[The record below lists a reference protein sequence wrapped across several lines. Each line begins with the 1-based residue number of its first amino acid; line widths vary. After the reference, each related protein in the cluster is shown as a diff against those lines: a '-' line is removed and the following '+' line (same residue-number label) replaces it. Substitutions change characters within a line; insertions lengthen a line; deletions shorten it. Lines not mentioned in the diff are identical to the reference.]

1 MIQELSVKKANGRSN
16 ITLAIFIHNFSLVGG
31 VIIKHACNNTGC
43 VCMASFPDCE
53 LFLNDTAHILF
64 MLS

>member
-1 MIQELSVKKANGRSN
+1 MIQELSVKKANCRSN

-31 VIIKHACNNTGC
+31 VIIKHDNNTGC